1 MRKYFPQLLLI
12 FTMALCIIPEESSA
26 QNEPML
32 HAGIKLIKELNPEQ
46 LALAVLPLTT
56 DERYNWHFIPRSRK
70 GLSLKRMQDKQKDF
84 ARQFLKSG
92 LSIQGYEKAVGI
104 VELEGILNEIELWG
118 FLRRDP
124 QEYYFTLFG
133 SPEENSTWGWRFEG
147 HHISL
152 NFTIVNGRPAS
163 QTPAFWGANPALVP
177 KGPKKGWRVL
187 AEEENTA
194 RKLIQSLDSTQRKQA
209 VISDRAPRDI
219 ITGTGRK
226 AIVEKPE
233 GIRRSALT
241 EEQQNILW
249 SLILVYTENFRSDL
263 AENQKK
269 KIRDSGLQNLHFAWA
284 GGLHP
289 GQGHYYRIQGPTVLI
304 EYDNT
309 QNGAN
314 HIHTVF
320 RDLQNDFGEDLLNR
334 HYREHN
340 HD

>member
-1 MRKYFPQLLLI
+1 
-12 FTMALCIIPEESSA
+12 MALCIIPEESSA

-32 HAGIKLIKELNPEQ
+32 QTGIKFLKELNLDQFQSAMQPFN
-46 LALAVLPLTT
+46 T

-70 GLSLKRMQDKQKDF
+70 GLSLKRMQDNQKDF

-104 VELEGILNEIELWG
+104 LELEGILNEIELWG

-133 SPEENSTWGWRFEG
+133 SPQENSTWGWRFEG

-163 QTPAFWGANPALVP
+163 QTPAFWGANPAMVP

-194 RKLIQSLDSTQRKQA
+194 RKLVQSLDIRQRKQA

-233 GIRRSALT
+233 GIRHSALT
-241 EEQQNILW
+241 EEQQKILW
-249 SLILVYTENFRSDL
+249 SLILVYTDNFRSDL

>member
-1 MRKYFPQLLLI
+1 
-12 FTMALCIIPEESSA
+12 MASCIIPEDSSA

-32 HAGIKLIKELNPEQ
+32 QARIKLIKELNPEQ
-46 LALAVLPLTT
+46 LALAVHPLTT

-70 GLSLKRMQDKQKDF
+70 GLSLKRMEDNQKDF
-84 ARQFLKSG
+84 AHQFLKSG
-92 LSIQGYEKAVGI
+92 LSIRGYEKAAGI
-104 VELEGILNEIELWG
+104 VELEGILNEVELWG

-124 QEYYFTLFG
+124 DEYYFTLFG

-194 RKLIQSLDSTQRKQA
+194 RKLVQLLNRTQRKQA

-226 AIVEKPE
+226 AIVENPE
-233 GIRRSALT
+233 GIRHSALT

-249 SLILVYTENFRSDL
+249 SLVLVYTDNFRNDL
-263 AENQKK
+263 AENQRK
-269 KIRDSGLQNLHFAWA
+269 KILNSGLQNLHFAWA

-320 RDLQNDFGEDLLNR
+320 RDLQNEFGEDLLNQ
-334 HYREHN
+334 HYQEHN